1 MAVFQESVAVR
12 NARLDAE
19 ETTIGVSPLLLLFTG
34 AVPVNCAAA
43 DPAGTLITITL
54 PADFLGNAAA
64 GVKSKAGTWSGTAS
78 AGGVAAS
85 WRIKDSTN
93 TTCHYQGDV
102 TTVAVGTGSLLLDNT
117 NIANGQAV
125 TINTVTLTAGNA

>member
-12 NARLDAE
+12 NSRLDAE
-19 ETTIGVSPLLLLFTG
+19 ETTIGTAPLLKLFTG

-43 DPAGTLITITL
+43 DPAGLLATLTL
-54 PADFLGNAAA
+54 PSDWLGNAAG

-78 AGGVAAS
+78 GAGTAAS
-85 WRIKDSTN
+85 WRIKDSADAN
-93 TTCHYQGDV
+93 CHYQGDI

-117 NIANGQAV
+117 NIAAAQV
-125 TINTVTLTAGNA
+125 ITINTATITAGNA